1 MQKKCRRC
9 GDTFT
14 VRTHEDYCPECEK
27 VMTPPGA
34 GVSKEL
40 TCEGCGATFIHKKEK
55 AQGRWPKYCP
65 ECLPK
70 YSKVPKKKKEVDVT
84 LANMAAKRKE
94 KATAYLQDIKMIA
107 IRIQSLRQDIRKLQY
122 DIITLSA
129 IDYSKDRVSG
139 GSTPAGLE
147 GDVARLIDTVD
158 TKKREIAKLIAKR
171 EEARALI
178 EKIECIPGRIILS
191 QEYINGAFPKKVQ
204 AMIYY
209 EKSSYFNLKNKALN
223 ELGELLS

>member
-14 VRTHEDYCPECEK
+14 VKTHEDYCPECEK

-84 LANMAAKRKE
+84 LANMVANTLEEPEVKVVELPKKE
-94 KATAYLQDIKMIA
+94 DVINHPSHYTRGKIEVIDFIEDQQLPYHLGNVIKYI
-107 IRIQSLRQDIRKLQY
+107 
-122 DIITLSA
+122 
-129 IDYSKDRVSG
+129 
-139 GSTPAGLE
+139 
-147 GDVARLIDTVD
+147 
-158 TKKREIAKLIAKR
+158 
-171 EEARALI
+171 ARAGYKGDKL
-178 EKIECIPGRIILS
+178 EDLKKARWYLDR
-191 QEYINGAFPKKVQ
+191 YIKEVMQ
-204 AMIYY
+204 H
-209 EKSSYFNLKNKALN
+209 E
-223 ELGELLS
+223 

>member
-14 VRTHEDYCPECEK
+14 VKTHEDYCPECEK

-84 LANMAAKRKE
+84 LANMVANTLEEPEVKVVELKE
-94 KATAYLQDIKMIA
+94 DVINHPSHYTRGKIEVIDFIEDQQLPYHLGNVIKYI
-107 IRIQSLRQDIRKLQY
+107 
-122 DIITLSA
+122 
-129 IDYSKDRVSG
+129 
-139 GSTPAGLE
+139 
-147 GDVARLIDTVD
+147 
-158 TKKREIAKLIAKR
+158 
-171 EEARALI
+171 ARAGYKGDKL
-178 EKIECIPGRIILS
+178 EDL
-191 QEYINGAFPKKVQ
+191 KKSAVVLRPLHQ
-204 AMIYY
+204 RGDA
-209 EKSSYFNLKNKALN
+209 A
-223 ELGELLS
+223 

>member
-14 VRTHEDYCPECEK
+14 VKTHEDYCPECEK

-40 TCEGCGATFIHKKEK
+40 TCEGCGTAFIHTKEK

-70 YSKVPKKKKEVDVT
+70 YSKVPKKKVDAT

-94 KATAYLQDIKMIA
+94 VDVTLANMIA
-107 IRIQSLRQDIRKLQY
+107 N
-122 DIITLSA
+122 TLEEQVVELKEDVINHPSHYTRGKIEV
-129 IDYSKDRVSG
+129 IDFIEDQ
-139 GSTPAGLE
+139 
-147 GDVARLIDTVD
+147 RLPYHLGNVI
-158 TKKREIAKLIAKR
+158 KYI
-171 EEARALI
+171 ARAGYKGDKL
-178 EKIECIPGRIILS
+178 EDLKKARWYLDR
-191 QEYINGAFPKKVQ
+191 YINAVI
-204 AMIYY
+204 A
-209 EKSSYFNLKNKALN
+209 N
-223 ELGELLS
+223 E

>member
-14 VRTHEDYCPECEK
+14 VKTHEDYCPECEK

-70 YSKVPKKKKEVDVT
+70 YSKVPKKKEVDVT
-84 LANMAAKRKE
+84 LANMVANTLEEPEVKVVELKE
-94 KATAYLQDIKMIA
+94 DVINHPSHYTRGKIEVIDFIEDQQLPYHLGNVIKYI
-107 IRIQSLRQDIRKLQY
+107 
-122 DIITLSA
+122 
-129 IDYSKDRVSG
+129 
-139 GSTPAGLE
+139 
-147 GDVARLIDTVD
+147 
-158 TKKREIAKLIAKR
+158 
-171 EEARALI
+171 ARAGHKGDKL
-178 EKIECIPGRIILS
+178 EDLKKARWYLDR
-191 QEYINGAFPKKVQ
+191 YINEVMQ
-204 AMIYY
+204 H
-209 EKSSYFNLKNKALN
+209 E
-223 ELGELLS
+223 

>member
-14 VRTHEDYCPECEK
+14 VKTHEDYCPECEK

-84 LANMAAKRKE
+84 LANMVANTLEEPEVKVVELKE
-94 KATAYLQDIKMIA
+94 DVINHPSHYTRGKIEVIDFIEDQQLLYHLGNVIKYI
-107 IRIQSLRQDIRKLQY
+107 
-122 DIITLSA
+122 
-129 IDYSKDRVSG
+129 
-139 GSTPAGLE
+139 
-147 GDVARLIDTVD
+147 
-158 TKKREIAKLIAKR
+158 
-171 EEARALI
+171 ARAGYKGDKL
-178 EKIECIPGRIILS
+178 EDL
-191 QEYINGAFPKKVQ
+191 KKSAVV
-204 AMIYY
+204 
-209 EKSSYFNLKNKALN
+209 
-223 ELGELLS
+223 LGPVHQWGNAA

>member
-40 TCEGCGATFIHKKEK
+40 TCEGCGITFIHTKEK

-70 YSKVPKKKKEVDVT
+70 YSKVPKKKEVAVKPVAQTIVEKVEPEVKTVELPKKEDVINHPSHYT
-84 LANMAAKRKE
+84 RGKIEVIDFIEDQQLPYHLGNV
-94 KATAYLQDIKMIA
+94 IKYIA
-107 IRIQSLRQDIRKLQY
+107 RAGYKGDKLE
-122 DIITLSA
+122 DL
-129 IDYSKDRVSG
+129 K
-139 GSTPAGLE
+139 
-147 GDVARLIDTVD
+147 
-158 TKKREIAKLIAKR
+158 
-171 EEARALI
+171 EARWYLD
-178 EKIECIPGRIILS
+178 R
-191 QEYINGAFPKKVQ
+191 YINEVMQ
-204 AMIYY
+204 H
-209 EKSSYFNLKNKALN
+209 E
-223 ELGELLS
+223 